1 MAPSMR
7 TVAPARA
14 TLLSLVALGLV
25 VPTAVAA
32 TESAREDK
40 PADVTFSNKATPA
53 QEDTVDIRRV
63 HYEVGVDAV
72 TITTTFRDLEDTA
85 GHQFVESHVK
95 TGDGAFVLSS
105 ELGRRRVFLYPPAG
119 HGYGEAPGT
128 KCLGSRTIVDY
139 ELDTATQRVPLECW
153 DGAIKIRVKTA
164 AVLVRNDG
172 SEIARD
178 KAERSKVL
186 LLG

>member
-1 MAPSMR
+1 MANSE
-7 TVAPARA
+7 AERA
-14 TLLSLVALGLV
+14 
-25 VPTAVAA
+25 
-32 TESAREDK
+32 DK
-40 PADVTFSNKATPA
+40 PADVNFSNKATPA
-53 QEDTVDIRRV
+53 QTDTVDIRRV
-63 HYEVGVDAV
+63 RYEVGADAV

-95 TGDGAFVLSS
+95 TGRAAFVLSS
-105 ELGRRRVFLYPPAG
+105 ELGRRRVFLYPAAG

-128 KCLGSRTIVDY
+128 KCLGSHTVIDY
-139 ELDTATQRVPLECW
+139 ELETATQQVPLECW
-153 DGAIKIRVKTA
+153 NGATKIRVKTA